1 MIKLFSEK
9 VNATLTNSDHN
20 ILQVESYE
28 EAFFDV
34 YEFELNG
41 QQYIRESIGKV
52 GDDPVISVPI
62 VENGK
67 EYELPFVLKQ
77 GPQKVSFKKE
87 NQTLVEKVIEQP
99 KIKEVEQAIKENTEI
114 GKAVNINYSVP
125 KEELFADFKKEREAS
140 LKDLRAQNAKTLAE
154 VERLRDSLLA
164 ENRSDVFELR
174 TIEQEKLDNYIADKL
189 SDISKTNEIL
199 AEKIERDVDLTL
211 EASYSD
217 IVGKIID
224 ARNELKQRRIENVKL
239 VGELTTLERAH
250 IELQD
255 TVSSNQSSI
264 EKSEKAVNKA
274 LSRLGQTNKS
284 LEESKKE
291 FESIKH
297 ALFESI
303 ENAGKKVEEVY
314 AEKANEVGRSAFANV
329 RRSEIIAAVKDS
341 KAQILTELKNTK
353 NLKKQ
358 VDQLIQEGIDDAQY
372 DPEKGNKEFQKEI
385 RKNISK
391 QFSNEMMNIKRM
403 IEYSAG
409 GGTNAV
415 QYKDGGTMNG
425 ALDVTGGILSG
436 GINLSDIFGT
446 PGGGAVGQIVAGN
459 NITIS
464 PEGGTG
470 VVTINATGG
479 GGGGSDVSGL
489 SGSWQSTYTT
499 MTALSSGWQDTYTR
513 VNTNAADWQS
523 TYTTMTAS
531 SGNWDSAYTWCNT
544 NGNNVYDT
552 ITTSPT
558 QGQFTI
564 TDVGGTSDTVDLGLQ
579 PADSPTFAGLTLNG
593 EIDMTA
599 DKIVNVADPTSAQDA
614 ATKAYVDANGSGTVC
629 SVTAGNG
636 TITVGGTATDPTVR
650 IADAC
655 VTSLSTAFSAAAS
668 STQGNI
674 SLTRLNGG
682 SANLDI
688 GLTTGDSPTFLSL
701 SSLTLKSDA
710 ITSTSLSS
718 TGNITTTGN
727 IVSAGVNID
736 QLFGSGGG
744 GTYDSS
750 LASNIAM
757 TEDVGGLA
765 TGTTVASLTGST
777 FSALFDTMLFPTVD
791 PVVGSNNS
799 TSLTDNVTNLQTIGA
814 TINITLGTSASL
826 GTLRL
831 NGATQGAYA
840 GAVTAASI
848 SGPGGPYTL
857 GVGPGDTDID
867 DQAVS
872 NHAVTEGSN
881 SWTLTTTFAQGPMP
895 LDSAGNDFPS
905 IRFAGG
911 TRTNSTSFEGVYPIR
926 LGLSTG
932 SGNFENRALTSHS
945 SNNIECSQDYSET
958 VSIRHRIAIPDDMI
972 DSQTVGWQ
980 QYNALT
986 ESYSD
991 IAASNFTVS
1000 SISVTIEGNS
1010 VGYKLYTKTGAP
1022 GGGDVSGNP
1031 LYRIKFS

>member
-9 VNATLTNSDHN
+9 VIATLTNSDHN

-52 GDDPVISVPI
+52 NGNPVISVPV

-67 EYELPFVLKQ
+67 EYELPFVLTQ
-77 GPQKVSFKKE
+77 GPQKVSFNKE
-87 NQTLVEKVIEQP
+87 NFIFAENVLEQP
-99 KIKEVEQAIKENTEI
+99 KIEEIEQVIKENS
-114 GKAVNINYSVP
+114 GVDKAVNINYSVP

-140 LKDLRAQNAKTLAE
+140 LKDLRAQNARTLAE
-154 VERLRDSLLA
+154 VERLRDSILT
-164 ENRSDVFELR
+164 ENKSDVFKLR

-189 SDISKTNEIL
+189 SDISRTNEIL

-217 IVGKIID
+217 VVNKIID

-239 VGELTTLERAH
+239 VGELTTLEKAH

-291 FESIKH
+291 FDSIKH

-314 AEKANEVGRSAFANV
+314 AEKANEVGRSAFANI
-329 RRSEIIAAVKDS
+329 RKSEIIAAVKDS
-341 KAQILTELKNTK
+341 KVQILTELKNTK
-353 NLKKQ
+353 DLKKQ

-415 QYKDGGTMNG
+415 QYKNGGTMDGDLN
-425 ALDVTGGILSG
+425 VTGNILSG
-436 GINLSDIFGT
+436 GINLYSIFG
-446 PGGGAVGQIVAGN
+446 
-459 NITIS
+459 S
-464 PEGGTG
+464 
-470 VVTINATGG
+470 GG
-479 GGGGSDVSGL
+479 GGGRSSVLSQGLGIQDFTYEGL
-489 SGSWQSTYTT
+489 SAVTVGVTQSILSGGSSEGQGAIT
-499 MTALSSGWQDTYTR
+499 LSG
-513 VNTNAADWQS
+513 A
-523 TYTTMTAS
+523 
-531 SGNWDSAYTWCNT
+531 
-544 NGNNVYDT
+544 
-552 ITTSPT
+552 
-558 QGQFTI
+558 
-564 TDVGGTSDTVDLGLQ
+564 GGAGYATKIDLGL
-579 PADSPTFAGLTLNG
+579 
-593 EIDMTA
+593 
-599 DKIVNVADPTSAQDA
+599 
-614 ATKAYVDANGSGTVC
+614 TK
-629 SVTAGNG
+629 
-636 TITVGGTATDPTVR
+636 
-650 IADAC
+650 
-655 VTSLSTAFSAAAS
+655 
-668 STQGNI
+668 
-674 SLTRLNGG
+674 
-682 SANLDI
+682 
-688 GLTTGDSPTFLSL
+688 GDSPTFLSL
-701 SSLTLKSDA
+701 SGLTIKSDA

-718 TGNITTTGN
+718 TGNITTTGS

-736 QLFGSGGG
+736 QLFGSGGGGAVSKIVAGTNVTISPTGGTGDVTINATGGGGSGSDISGLSGSWQSTYTTMTAASGNWEGTYSTVQTNSASWG

-791 PVVGSNNS
+791 PIVGSNNS
-799 TSLTDNVTNLQTIGA
+799 YSLGDNVSNLQTIGA
-814 TINITLGTSASL
+814 VINITLNSSAGL
-826 GTLRL
+826 GKIKL
-831 NGATQGAYA
+831 NGANQADYA
-840 GAVTAASI
+840 GDVSAVTI
-848 SGPGGPYTL
+848 TGPGGPYTPAT
-857 GVGPGDTDID
+857 GPGGTDI
-867 DQAVS
+867 ANASVT
-872 NHAVTEGSN
+872 NHTVTEGSN
-881 SWTLTTTFAQGPMP
+881 SWSGTATFGQGPMP
-895 LDSAGNDFPS
+895 LDSAGNDFPG

-911 TRTNSTSFEGVYPIR
+911 TKTNSTSFEGVYPIR
-926 LGLSTG
+926 LGASTG
-932 SGNFENRALTSHS
+932 SGDFTSRSLTSHG

-972 DSQTVGWQ
+972 DAQTVGWQ

-991 IAASNFTVS
+991 IAASNFTES

>member
-52 GDDPVISVPI
+52 GDNPVISVPI

-77 GPQKVSFKKE
+77 GPQKVSFKRE
-87 NQTLVEKVIEQP
+87 NQTLVEKVIVQP
-99 KIKEVEQAIKENTEI
+99 KIEEVEQAIKENTEI

-154 VERLRDSLLA
+154 VERLRDSILT
-164 ENRSDVFELR
+164 ENRSDVFKLR

-189 SDISKTNEIL
+189 SDISRTNEIL

-217 IVGKIID
+217 VVNKIIE

-239 VGELTTLERAH
+239 VGEITTLEKAH

-264 EKSEKAVNKA
+264 ERSEKAVNKA

-291 FESIKH
+291 FDSIKH

-329 RRSEIIAAVKDS
+329 RKSEIIAAVKDS

-353 NLKKQ
+353 DLKKQ

-415 QYKDGGTMNG
+415 QYAKGGTMNG
-425 ALDVTGGILSG
+425 DLNVTGNILSG
-436 GINLSDIFGT
+436 GVNLYDIFGA
-446 PGGGAVGQIVAGN
+446 PGGGAVGQIVAGT

-470 VVTINATGG
+470 IVTINATGGG

-513 VNTNAADWQS
+513 VDTNAADWQS
-523 TYTTMTAS
+523 TYTTMTAA
-531 SGNWDSAYTWCNT
+531 SGDWQGTYSTMVANSANWDTAYTAIAAKEGTW
-544 NGNNVYDT
+544 DT
-552 ITTSPT
+552 AASTVTAKEDNWDGTYSTVQANSASWAADGTGSDVSTISANW
-558 QGQFTI
+558 QGTYSTVESNSANWQ
-564 TDVGGTSDTVDLGLQ
+564 GTYSTVE
-579 PADSPTFAGLTLNG
+579 SN
-593 EIDMTA
+593 
-599 DKIVNVADPTSAQDA
+599 SANWQG
-614 ATKAYVDANGSGTVC
+614 TYSTMDAN
-629 SVTAGNG
+629 
-636 TITVGGTATDPTVR
+636 
-650 IADAC
+650 
-655 VTSLSTAFSAAAS
+655 
-668 STQGNI
+668 
-674 SLTRLNGG
+674 
-682 SANLDI
+682 SANWD
-688 GLTTGDSPTFLSL
+688 GTY
-701 SSLTLKSDA
+701 
-710 ITSTSLSS
+710 STVQS
-718 TGNITTTGN
+718 N
-727 IVSAGVNID
+727 SA
-736 QLFGSGGG
+736 SWG

-799 TSLTDNVTNLQTIGA
+799 YSLGDNVSNLQTIGA
-814 TINITLGTSASL
+814 VINITLNSSASL
-826 GTLRL
+826 GTLSL

-840 GAVTAASI
+840 GDVSAVTI
-848 SGPGGPYTL
+848 TGPGGPYTPST
-857 GVGPGDTDID
+857 GPGGTDI
-867 DQAVS
+867 ANASVT
-872 NHAVTEGSN
+872 NHTVTEGSN
-881 SWTLTTTFAQGPMP
+881 SWSGTATFGQGPMP
-895 LDSAGNDFPS
+895 LDSAGNNFPG

-911 TRTNSTSFEGVYPIR
+911 TKANSTSFEGVYPIR
-926 LGLSTG
+926 LGASTG
-932 SGNFENRALTSHS
+932 SGDFTSRSLTSHS